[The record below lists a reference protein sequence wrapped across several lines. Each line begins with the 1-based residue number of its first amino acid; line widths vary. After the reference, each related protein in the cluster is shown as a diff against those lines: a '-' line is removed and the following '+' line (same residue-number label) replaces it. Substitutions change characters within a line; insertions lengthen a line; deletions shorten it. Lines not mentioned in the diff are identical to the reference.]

1 MGSFSKFRND
11 ARSFVGRTWGKAKQ
25 ALTGAKGAIDA
36 GQNVYQMMKPIVDEG
51 IEAFGNT
58 RVKEFNRKAQGELEG
73 GIGRG
78 MQFARE
84 LTAHV
89 NKIDDLSNRAFTTF
103 A

>member
-11 ARSFVGRTWGKAKQ
+11 ARSFIGRSWGKAKQ

-36 GQNVYQMMKPIVDEG
+36 GGNIYQMMKPIVDEG

-58 RVKEFNRKAQGELEG
+58 RVKDFNRKAQEGIEG
-73 GIGRG
+73 GIVKGAR
-78 MQFARE
+78 FAKE
-84 LTAHV
+84 LTSHV
-89 NKIDDLSNRAFTTF
+89 DKIEDLSNRAFTTF

>member
-11 ARSFVGRTWGKAKQ
+11 ARSFIGRSWGKAKQ
-25 ALTGAKGAIDA
+25 ALGNAKGAIDA
-36 GQNVYQMMKPIVDEG
+36 GHHVYQNLKPIINEG
-51 IEAFGNT
+51 VEAFGNT
-58 RVKEFNRKAQGELEG
+58 RVKEYNRKAQGELEG

-89 NKIDDLSNRAFTTF
+89 DKIDDLSNRAFTTF